1 MVIQVAESNPA
12 STMEI
17 VISETNIF
25 KKALEAI
32 REFLP
37 MTEMN
42 ISSDGLRINGMDQG
56 HICFIDFFLSAE
68 ECDSITCAEPVSLG
82 ISTGLITKV
91 LGAAATGS
99 DTITLSVADD
109 SDKLGLA
116 IRNEGTARLAT
127 FELPLLELNESAV
140 EIPDMEYAATVRAKT
155 GDIAGL
161 VKDAA
166 LFGESA
172 TLKLN
177 PDGFHISSTG
187 EGGSANV
194 TLENTDGRDMELSEE
209 EVKVEYSIKYLT
221 NILRGGG
228 SLATMAD
235 LSFEAGKPL
244 RALFSFG
251 KNSHFTAYLA
261 PKMTED

>member
-1 MVIQVAESNPA
+1 
-12 STMEI
+12 MEI

-37 MTEMN
+37 TTEMN

-68 ECDSITCAEPVSLG
+68 ECDTIRCKEPISLG

-99 DTITLSVADD
+99 DTITLSADDD
-109 SDKLGLA
+109 SDKMNMS
-116 IRNEGTARLAT
+116 IRNETTARLAT
-127 FELPLLELNESAV
+127 FELPLLELNDNAV
-140 EIPDMEYAATVRAKT
+140 EIPDMEYAATVKAKT
-155 GDIAGL
+155 TDIAGL

-172 TLKLN
+172 MLTLN
-177 PDGFHISSTG
+177 PDGFHISSEG

-194 TLENTDGRDMELSEE
+194 TLENTDGREMELSEE
-209 EVKVEYSIKYLT
+209 EVKVTYSIKYLA

-228 SLATMAD
+228 SLTTTAD

-244 RALFSFG
+244 RAIFRFG

-261 PKMTED
+261 PKMTDD